1 MKSQGR
7 AAFWLGLAWIMAGTL
22 CVSGSRA
29 MQSDADIPDAD
40 ERRPEF
46 PAWIVTRLE
55 SLNPDNAESYFLL
68 GEEVID
74 AATSKTEET
83 LARRLFG
90 LAFELDRRDG
100 SPTWVAPSSCIAL
113 ASIARLESDARWL
126 RALANRID
134 PRYAPPA
141 WRESVSGGAVSSV
154 AFTTAEAVGE
164 TRAGNGIQARNLL
177 GKPGVRELLLR
188 YGKLLGFS
196 AATGAVWQIDQ
207 WAGGWP
213 CRECGN
219 ERVVFRP
226 DTDPPS
232 YRECYTC
239 RGNPG
244 PVLSP
249 AQLIAQLRF
258 ESRLLHGISR
268 SWGAQLA
275 IDMGAPLR
283 EPVADE
289 LAAVLGIDADKP
301 YWRSGWNATPDARVT
316 SSPTLDSTNTSDQND
331 SQELPDD

>member
-1 MKSQGR
+1 
-7 AAFWLGLAWIMAGTL
+7 MACCSCASVTL
-22 CVSGSRA
+22 A
-29 MQSDADIPDAD
+29 MQSDADIPNAGA
-40 ERRPEF
+40 RQPEF

-55 SLNPDNAESYFLL
+55 SLKPDNAESYFLL

-83 LARRLFG
+83 LARQLFG

-100 SPTWVAPSSCIAL
+100 SPAWVAPSSCIAL

-177 GKPGVRELLLR
+177 SKPGVRALLLR

-207 WAGGWP
+207 WAGDWP

-316 SSPTLDSTNTSDQND
+316 SSPTLDGTNTSDQND
-331 SQELPDD
+331 TQEQPDE

>member
-1 MKSQGR
+1 MKPNSGMSLWAR
-7 AAFWLGLAWIMAGTL
+7 LVWIVTGVL
-22 CVSGSRA
+22 SVSGVHAAQPSSEP
-29 MQSDADIPDAD
+29 SDADD
-40 ERRPEF
+40 RRPELS
-46 PAWIVTRLE
+46 AWIVTRLE
-55 SLNPDNAESYFLL
+55 SLNPRDAEAYFLL
-68 GEEVID
+68 GEEVMD
-74 AATSKTEET
+74 VAASKAEET
-83 LARRLFG
+83 VARQLFG

-100 SPTWVAPSSCIAL
+100 SPTWIAPSSCIAL

-141 WRESVSGGAVSSV
+141 WRESVSAGAVSTV

-164 TRAGNGIQARNLL
+164 TRAGNGVQARNLL
-177 GKPGVRELLLR
+177 GKPGVRKLILR
-188 YGKLLGFS
+188 YGRLLGFS
-196 AATGAVWQIDQ
+196 AATGAAWQIEE
-207 WAGGWP
+207 WAGDWP

-244 PVLSP
+244 PRLSP

-268 SWGAQLA
+268 SWGAQIA
-275 IDMGAPLR
+275 IDLGAPLR

-289 LAAVLGIDADKP
+289 LVAVLEIDADEP
-301 YWRSGWNATPDARVT
+301 YWRDGWTALPDAPAAAR
-316 SSPTLDSTNTSDQND
+316 PTLDSTDQ
-331 SQELPDD
+331 SSRRETQEQPDD